1 MTVPPADRTPPP
13 DLTPGAV
20 PLIDDWGSLL
30 AGQVAIVTG
39 GGAGIGAAVC
49 RLFARHG
56 AAVEIVDVDEAG
68 GERTRA
74 EIEDAGGRAHLSVA
88 DVTAPDT
95 APGVVADVM
104 ARHGRLDVLVNN
116 VGDYRPLTGFEES
129 DAAHWSAMYR
139 VNVEH
144 LFAMSQA
151 AVAPMKTQGSGSI
164 VNVHSVEAVRA
175 YPREPVYAAMKA
187 AAAHFTTS
195 LAVTVGRYGIR
206 VNGVAPDLTTTDQ
219 VDFTAPEH
227 AELWPAW
234 APVGRP
240 GWPEEQARAVLFLAS
255 PLASFVTGTNLPVD
269 GGTLARNGWLWARPD
284 GRFTNRPSAL

>member
-1 MTVPPADRTPPP
+1 MTDSPTDPPLSPDHVPT
-13 DLTPGAV
+13 V
-20 PLIDDWGSLL
+20 EDWGALL
-30 AGQVAIVTG
+30 ADQTAIVTG
-39 GGAGIGAAVC
+39 GAAGIGAAIC

-56 AAVEIVDVDEAG
+56 ACVEIVDHDAEG

-74 EIEDAGGRAHLSVA
+74 QILDAGGIAHLHVR
-88 DVTAPDT
+88 DVTAPD
-95 APGVVADVM
+95 AARQVVDSVM
-104 ARHGRLDVLVNN
+104 ARRGRLDVLVNN
-116 VGDYRPLTGFEES
+116 VGDYRPLTDFEDS
-129 DAAHWSAMYR
+129 DPAHWAALYR

-144 LFAMSQA
+144 VFAMSQA
-151 AVAPMKTQGSGSI
+151 AVAAMKPRRSGSI
-164 VNVHSVEAVRA
+164 VTVHSVEAVRA

-234 APVGRP
+234 APAGRP
-240 GWPEEQARAVLFLAS
+240 GWPEEQARAALFLAS
-255 PLASFVTGTNLPVD
+255 PLASFVTGHNLPVD
-269 GGTLARNGWLWARPD
+269 GGTLARNGWLWSRPD
-284 GRFTNRPSAL
+284 GRFTNRPYAL